1 MNDEIQLLRARVE
14 GSYAKG
20 AVVVVAGATQSD
32 VTHITAYK
40 LAASM
45 AAAGHRALLID
56 ANDDRDGAIVKS
68 RPPNMRRITTE
79 ELSAVTRRLTDG
91 VSVLNLTGE
100 AVASACSCDRVKDLL
115 TRLRSE
121 YDFTVVDVSRLAR
134 SSTALN
140 LAESADGIII
150 NVMLGRAPQAADGE
164 LRRTLGEV
172 KAPVLGVVTLTE
184 DVISNFAYAAP
195 EAATLHVVDI
205 GHEEASREEAPRAV
219 AGMRR

>member
-20 AVVVVAGATQSD
+20 AVVVVAGATIHD

-45 AAAGHRALLID
+45 AAAGHRALLVD
-56 ANDDRDGAIVKS
+56 ANDDRDTAIVKS
-68 RPPNMRRITTE
+68 RPPNMRRIATE
-79 ELSAVTRRLTDG
+79 ELSAVTRRLADG

-100 AVASACSCDRVKDLL
+100 AVASASSCDRIRELL

-140 LAESADGIII
+140 LAEAADGIIV

-164 LRRTLGEV
+164 LRRTLDEV

-184 DVISNFAYAAP
+184 DVIADFEYPAAEGP
-195 EAATLHVVDI
+195 VLHVVDT
-205 GHEEASREEAPRAV
+205 GHEDASREEAPRAV
-219 AGMRR
+219 AGLRR